1 MPFRLER
8 SATVVSKA
16 ALMVLLAASLLV
28 SGDFALAAISQ
39 GEKIIYNVSPAGKAE
54 YEDMGLVDRE
64 GKTYW
69 LVTFRTKLAGFSDL
83 EEIYADPGTGLPL
96 IVERHIT
103 WPLAKEHLIEEY
115 DPLDNSLVIRKFMN
129 DKVADEYKYKS
140 DTPYHNAV
148 LLPFSL
154 RHVDD
159 LDVGWS
165 TVIRLQE
172 VFTVTLVG
180 IEDVK
185 VNDRKVTAYH
195 FTSKPDKFE
204 IWVSKDKD
212 RLPVLIKG
220 TVGCSLSLQSHSS
233 GQ

>member
-8 SATVVSKA
+8 SAAVGSKA
-16 ALMVLLAASLLV
+16 ASIILFAASLLV
-28 SGDFALAAISQ
+28 SCDSASAVVSQ
-39 GEKIIYNVSPAGKAE
+39 GEKIVYNVSPAGRSE
-54 YEDMGLVDRE
+54 YEDMGLVDYR

-69 LVTFRTKLAGFSDL
+69 LVTFRTKLAGFNDL
-83 EEIYADPGTGLPL
+83 EKIYADPETGLPL
-96 IVERHIT
+96 IVERDIR
-103 WPLAKEHLIEEY
+103 WPLAKERLVEEY
-115 DPLDNSLVIRKFMN
+115 DPNKNSLVIKKYMN
-129 DKVADEYKYKS
+129 DKVADEYEYKS
-140 DTPYHNAV
+140 DSPYHNAV
-148 LLPFSL
+148 LLPFYL
-154 RHVDD
+154 RRIDD

-165 TVIRLQE
+165 MVVRLQE

-185 VNDRKVTAYH
+185 VNDDMITAYH